1 LELQAPEPLLLAAGK
16 DKTPAE
22 LVLWAFEK
30 IPLADIEEALM
41 SVPIPM
47 VSSLLTYI
55 IDWFQSRLDV
65 VLASRVLTFLLKVHH
80 NQIIADDSLRIQ
92 LETLRAVQIDQ
103 LRAFKDTVGF
113 NVVALKAIIHDH

>member
-1 LELQAPEPLLLAAGK
+1 MAAGK

-30 IPLADIEEALM
+30 IPLAEIEEALM

-55 IDWFQSRLDV
+55 IEWFQSRLDV

-80 NQIIADDSLRIQ
+80 NQIIADDSLRVQ
-92 LETLRAVQIDQ
+92 LETLRSIQMDQ
-103 LRAFKDTVGF
+103 LRTFKDTVGY
-113 NVVALKAIIHDH
+113 NIVALKALIQNH